1 MDVFAQKAPPKKKK
15 KRKKKKAKYIDFNVY
30 AETLPVG
37 MSPEEKKKRK
47 ALFSSMDQSCNGS
60 LSLAE
65 IELGIKSYVGEEIF
79 LMKPAI
85 KMAYKI
91 ARASDPTDKGE
102 EQYFVD
108 RREFRVFLVNM
119 R

>member
-1 MDVFAQKAPPKKKK
+1 
-15 KRKKKKAKYIDFNVY
+15 
-30 AETLPVG
+30 
-37 MSPEEKKKRK
+37 
-47 ALFSSMDQSCNGS
+47 MDQSCNGS

-65 IELGIKSYVGEEIF
+65 IELGIKSYVGEELY

-91 ARASDPTDKGE
+91 ARGADPTDIGE

-108 RREFRVFLVNM
+108 ASEFRVL
-119 R
+119 